1 MSIEVEVVLDEDDV
15 FIAADGELMVLLYW
29 WFSIVCWFVMGR
41 IVPRLW
47 GFVLSTVSESLA
59 FCCCDWFIF
68 SLSRI
73 NNWLIPLLVAICW
86 YKLLLCMGILCLEDC
101 EHMVELYSLLWDMG
115 WNNISGWEGYVRDWW
130 EQSLNV
136 KEEEILES
144 LEWSEADEYEW
155 FLWYSALVGGIMVD
169 GLYRGL

>member
-1 MSIEVEVVLDEDDV
+1 
-15 FIAADGELMVLLYW
+15 
-29 WFSIVCWFVMGR
+29 
-41 IVPRLW
+41 
-47 GFVLSTVSESLA
+47 
-59 FCCCDWFIF
+59 
-68 SLSRI
+68 
-73 NNWLIPLLVAICW
+73 
-86 YKLLLCMGILCLEDC
+86 MGILCLEDC